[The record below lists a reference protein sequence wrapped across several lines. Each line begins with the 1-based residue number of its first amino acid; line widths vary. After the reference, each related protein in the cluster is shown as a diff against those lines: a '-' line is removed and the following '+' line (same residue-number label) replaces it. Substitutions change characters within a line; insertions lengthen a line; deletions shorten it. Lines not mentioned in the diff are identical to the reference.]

1 MSNFLTGSLL
11 RKLREES
18 NYSLQD
24 IANYLGVSKPAVS
37 KWENG
42 YDIKTENLYS
52 LAKLYGV
59 KFSELYEGKLDSEP
73 NDQYWQRNYD
83 LSNYEIN
90 EEITSKNID
99 DVKNLFEHIKLV
111 RDKFIELLPKWANNQ
126 LSIDEQEQFKLI
138 KQYFCFDSNYY
149 AYKEEGPG
157 HIIIGTSDQNEMKF
171 VSKVLKEMKPLSKKT
186 QRWELEKI
194 YNFTFDYH
202 ENLIHDSR
210 NLKALEYMLS
220 SFNQIEKDSILYAN
234 IHIKEEVEDDLYS
247 LFGGTKKTKKTVER
261 DRTVDEIESLPC
273 IKAMLDS
280 GANMLYKYHSN
291 NNGWDDEAF
300 EFADG
305 KKVQIDTRIHEKHRF
320 SNFAGQTYI
329 PLLQKWKSY
338 SYEQYLEFIDHKE
351 TERLNDIVNLRDKN
365 PLEYFKKLVERGY
378 K

>member
-52 LAKLYGV
+52 LARLYGV
-59 KFSELYEGKLDSEP
+59 TFSELYEGKLDSEP
-73 NDQYWQRNYD
+73 NNQYWQRNYD

-99 DVKNLFEHIKLV
+99 DVRNLFEHIKLV
-111 RDKFIELLPKWANNQ
+111 KDKFIELLPKWANNQ

-138 KQYFCFDSNYY
+138 KKYFNFDSNYY
-149 AYKEEGPG
+149 AYKKEGTS
-157 HIIIGTSDQNEMKF
+157 HIIIGIAEHTEMEF
-171 VSKVLKEMKPLSKKT
+171 VSKVLKEIRPLSKKA

-194 YNFTFDYH
+194 YNFIYDYN
-202 ENLIHDSR
+202 ENLIRESR
-210 NLKALEYMLS
+210 NLKALEYMIS
-220 SFNQIEKDSILYAN
+220 TFTQIEKDSLLYAN
-234 IHIKEEVEDDLYS
+234 IHIKEEVEDNLYS
-247 LFGGTKKTKKTVER
+247 FGSSRKTTNMVER
-261 DRTVDEIESLPC
+261 DRTVDEIENLPF
-273 IKAMLDS
+273 IKTMLDS
-280 GANMLYKYHSN
+280 GANMLYQYHSN

-305 KKVQIDTRIHEKHRF
+305 KKVQVDTTIYDKYMF
-320 SNFAGQTYI
+320 INIAGQKYI
-329 PLLQKWKSY
+329 PILKNWKLY
-338 SYEQYLEFIDHKE
+338 SYEQYIEFIDHKE
-351 TERLNDIVNLRDKN
+351 TDRLNDIVNLRDKN
-365 PLEYFKKLVERGY
+365 PFEYYKRLVERGY

>member
-138 KQYFCFDSNYY
+138 KQ
-149 AYKEEGPG
+149 
-157 HIIIGTSDQNEMKF
+157 
-171 VSKVLKEMKPLSKKT
+171 
-186 QRWELEKI
+186 
-194 YNFTFDYH
+194 
-202 ENLIHDSR
+202 
-210 NLKALEYMLS
+210 
-220 SFNQIEKDSILYAN
+220 
-234 IHIKEEVEDDLYS
+234 
-247 LFGGTKKTKKTVER
+247 
-261 DRTVDEIESLPC
+261 
-273 IKAMLDS
+273 
-280 GANMLYKYHSN
+280 
-291 NNGWDDEAF
+291 
-300 EFADG
+300 
-305 KKVQIDTRIHEKHRF
+305 
-320 SNFAGQTYI
+320 
-329 PLLQKWKSY
+329 
-338 SYEQYLEFIDHKE
+338 
-351 TERLNDIVNLRDKN
+351 
-365 PLEYFKKLVERGY
+365 
-378 K
+378 

>member
-138 KQYFCFDSNYY
+138 KQYFCFDSNYF

-220 SFNQIEKDSILYAN
+220 SFTQIEKDGILYAN

-247 LFGGTKKTKKTVER
+247 LFGDTKKTTKTIER

-280 GANMLYKYHSN
+280 GANMLYQYHSN

-305 KKVQIDTRIHEKHRF
+305 KKVQIDTRIYEKHRF

-329 PLLQKWKSY
+329 PLLQNWKSY
-338 SYEQYLEFIDHKE
+338 SY
-351 TERLNDIVNLRDKN
+351 
-365 PLEYFKKLVERGY
+365 
-378 K
+378 

>member
-59 KFSELYEGKLDSEP
+59 TFSELYEGKLDSES
-73 NDQYWQRNYD
+73 NEQYWQRNYD
-83 LSNYEIN
+83 LSNYEIDK
-90 EEITSKNID
+90 EITSKNID
-99 DVKNLFEHIKLV
+99 DVKILFEHIKLV
-111 RDKFIELLPKWANNQ
+111 RDRFIELLPKWANNQ
-126 LSIDEQEQFKLI
+126 LSIDEQEQFSLI
-138 KQYFCFDSNYY
+138 KKYFKFDSKYY

-157 HIIIGTSDQNEMKF
+157 HFIISNSEQSEMSF
-171 VSKVLKEMKPLSKKT
+171 VLKILKEIKSLSKKA
-186 QRWELEKI
+186 QRWELEKV
-194 YNFTFDYH
+194 YNFTYDYK
-202 ENLIHDSR
+202 ENLIRDSR

-220 SFNQIEKDSILYAN
+220 SFTQIEKDGLLYVN
-234 IHIKEEVEDDLYS
+234 IHIKEEVEDDHFS
-247 LFGGTKKTKKTVER
+247 LFGSSKKTTKIVER
-261 DRTVDEIESLPC
+261 DRTVDEIESLPF
-273 IKAMLDS
+273 IKTILDS
-280 GANMLYKYHSN
+280 GANMLYQYHSSHI
-291 NNGWDDEAF
+291 GWDDEAL

-305 KKVQIDTRIHEKHRF
+305 EKVQIDTTIYDKYIFRTF
-320 SNFAGQTYI
+320 LGQTYI
-329 PLLQKWKSY
+329 PILKNWKMY
-338 SYEQYLEFIDHKE
+338 SFDQYLEFVDKVE

-365 PLEYFKKLVERGY
+365 PLKYYRNLIERGY

>member
-99 DVKNLFEHIKLV
+99 DVKNLFEHIKLI
-111 RDKFIELLPKWANNQ
+111 RDRFIELLPKWSNNQ

-138 KQYFCFDSNYY
+138 KKYFSFDSNYY
-149 AYKEEGPG
+149 VYKEEVPG
-157 HIIIGTSDQNEMKF
+157 HIIIGTSEQNEMKF
-171 VSKVLKEMKPLSKKT
+171 VSKILKEIKTLSKKA

-194 YNFTFDYH
+194 YNFTYDYH

-220 SFNQIEKDSILYAN
+220 SFNQIEKDIILYAN
-234 IHIKEEVEDDLYS
+234 IHIKEEVEDDLF
-247 LFGGTKKTKKTVER
+247 FGGSRKATKMVER
-261 DRTVDEIESLPC
+261 DRTVDEIESLPF
-273 IKAMLDS
+273 IKTMLDS
-280 GANMLYKYHSN
+280 GANMLYQYHSN
-291 NNGWDDEAF
+291 NNEWDDEAF

-305 KKVQIDTRIHEKHRF
+305 KKVQIDTTIYDKYRF

-329 PLLQKWKSY
+329 PLLQNWKLY

-365 PLEYFKKLVERGY
+365 PLEYYKKLVERGY

>member
-111 RDKFIELLPKWANNQ
+111 EISLL
-126 LSIDEQEQFKLI
+126 
-138 KQYFCFDSNYY
+138 NYY
-149 AYKEEGPG
+149 QNGL
-157 HIIIGTSDQNEMKF
+157 IINYLLM
-171 VSKVLKEMKPLSKKT
+171 SK
-186 QRWELEKI
+186 
-194 YNFTFDYH
+194 N
-202 ENLIHDSR
+202 NL
-210 NLKALEYMLS
+210 N
-220 SFNQIEKDSILYAN
+220 
-234 IHIKEEVEDDLYS
+234 
-247 LFGGTKKTKKTVER
+247 
-261 DRTVDEIESLPC
+261 
-273 IKAMLDS
+273 
-280 GANMLYKYHSN
+280 
-291 NNGWDDEAF
+291 
-300 EFADG
+300 
-305 KKVQIDTRIHEKHRF
+305 
-320 SNFAGQTYI
+320 
-329 PLLQKWKSY
+329 
-338 SYEQYLEFIDHKE
+338 
-351 TERLNDIVNLRDKN
+351 
-365 PLEYFKKLVERGY
+365 
-378 K
+378 

>member
-83 LSNYEIN
+83 LSNYEVN

-234 IHIKEEVEDDLYS
+234 ICLLYTS
-247 LFGGTKKTKKTVER
+247 PSPR
-261 DRTVDEIESLPC
+261 D
-273 IKAMLDS
+273 
-280 GANMLYKYHSN
+280 
-291 NNGWDDEAF
+291 
-300 EFADG
+300 
-305 KKVQIDTRIHEKHRF
+305 
-320 SNFAGQTYI
+320 
-329 PLLQKWKSY
+329 
-338 SYEQYLEFIDHKE
+338 
-351 TERLNDIVNLRDKN
+351 
-365 PLEYFKKLVERGY
+365 
-378 K
+378 

>member
-138 KQYFCFDSNYY
+138 KQYFSFLL
-149 AYKEEGPG
+149 
-157 HIIIGTSDQNEMKF
+157 F
-171 VSKVLKEMKPLSKKT
+171 SKTL
-186 QRWELEKI
+186 
-194 YNFTFDYH
+194 
-202 ENLIHDSR
+202 
-210 NLKALEYMLS
+210 
-220 SFNQIEKDSILYAN
+220 
-234 IHIKEEVEDDLYS
+234 
-247 LFGGTKKTKKTVER
+247 
-261 DRTVDEIESLPC
+261 
-273 IKAMLDS
+273 
-280 GANMLYKYHSN
+280 
-291 NNGWDDEAF
+291 
-300 EFADG
+300 
-305 KKVQIDTRIHEKHRF
+305 
-320 SNFAGQTYI
+320 
-329 PLLQKWKSY
+329 
-338 SYEQYLEFIDHKE
+338 
-351 TERLNDIVNLRDKN
+351 
-365 PLEYFKKLVERGY
+365 
-378 K
+378 

>member
-138 KQYFCFDSNYY
+138 KQYFCFDSNY
-149 AYKEEGPG
+149 
-157 HIIIGTSDQNEMKF
+157 
-171 VSKVLKEMKPLSKKT
+171 L
-186 QRWELEKI
+186 
-194 YNFTFDYH
+194 
-202 ENLIHDSR
+202 
-210 NLKALEYMLS
+210 
-220 SFNQIEKDSILYAN
+220 
-234 IHIKEEVEDDLYS
+234 
-247 LFGGTKKTKKTVER
+247 
-261 DRTVDEIESLPC
+261 
-273 IKAMLDS
+273 
-280 GANMLYKYHSN
+280 
-291 NNGWDDEAF
+291 
-300 EFADG
+300 
-305 KKVQIDTRIHEKHRF
+305 
-320 SNFAGQTYI
+320 
-329 PLLQKWKSY
+329 
-338 SYEQYLEFIDHKE
+338 
-351 TERLNDIVNLRDKN
+351 
-365 PLEYFKKLVERGY
+365 
-378 K
+378 